1 MVYAKAGLGLDQ
13 KRIKEIT
20 NGGPPPTN
28 HELFDQLIAVRMQL
42 TAIQEQQSVAVK
54 ERVALGERI
63 DALPCP
69 RREVED
75 TPCEHDAEP

>member
-1 MVYAKAGLGLDQ
+1 
-13 KRIKEIT
+13 
-20 NGGPPPTN
+20 
-28 HELFDQLIAVRMQL
+28 MQL